1 VARARYD
8 RFYGD
13 DGFDG
18 WPRYVSKAERRRQA
32 TIVAT
37 RLAKRGRPASPIAI
51 AGRTIATTFWGAA
64 WCRNLER
71 YSDFANRLPRGRS
84 YVRSG
89 AVIDLQIDP
98 GRVAAL
104 VSGSDVYEVTVAITP
119 LSAARWKTMCRQ
131 VAGGIDS
138 LVELLQGRFSRAV
151 MEQLCRPGKGLF
163 PTPRE
168 IGFTCTCPD
177 WASMCKHVAAV
188 LYGVGARLDHT
199 PELLFRLRQVNEQE
213 LVTGAGTELTVARPT
228 VSNVLPAEDLAE
240 VFGMDFGTAPPAAS
254 SPRSKAKPA
263 SKPGRPRAQSAP
275 PAKARGIS
283 AEARLAVSAR
293 MKRYWAE
300 RRRRGT

>member
-1 VARARYD
+1 VARARD
-8 RFYGD
+8 GRFYG

-32 TIVAT
+32 LEQAQ
-37 RLAKRGRPASPIAI
+37 RLSKSGRSASPVAI
-51 AGRTIATTFWGAA
+51 AGHKIATTFWGTA
-64 WCRNLER
+64 WCGNLER

-104 VSGSDVYEVTVAITP
+104 VSGSDLYEVTVAITP
-119 LSAARWKTMCRQ
+119 LSAARWKTLCRQ
-131 VAGGIDS
+131 AAGGIDS

-168 IGFTCTCPD
+168 IGFTCSCPD

-188 LYGVGARLDHT
+188 LYGVGARLDHQ

-213 LVTGAGTELTVARPT
+213 LVTGAGTELTAARPT

-240 VFGMDFGTAPPAAS
+240 VFGMDFGSAPPAAA
-254 SPRSKAKPA
+254 SPRSKVKPV
-263 SKPGRPRAQSAP
+263 SKPGRPPSQSARP
-275 PAKARGIS
+275 IKARGMS
-283 AEARLAVSAR
+283 AAARRAVSER

-300 RRRRGT
+300 RRRGRA